1 MKSISTKVIL
11 VFVLMIIPL
20 NFIAIFQSEKV
31 MESAVE
37 EIRMT
42 EQNLLDVYANTL
54 EAKMDNSVSLL
65 EYFRLK
71 DVDFLQMSTQDD
83 KEIYKYQGAKSRLY
97 AKMTFMA
104 EMIDG
109 SRNYFYYLP
118 KVDDIVV
125 MSNPYIGSENVKRL
139 QNFMSSENL
148 KADKL
153 GWNYIENED
162 EKILFMI
169 LRMKNVV
176 YGTWLDLEDISSGIL
191 DSIKYSNVE
200 LSFSQDEKE
209 NNVGEDKL
217 IIQGKAK
224 DLYITLSLEKEEIIR
239 TDALYQRT
247 LLHFALFYLIL
258 VPCLFVIMKRIMI
271 KPLQKVNAAHQQLEG
286 GNLEYR
292 LTEQANSKE
301 FLDAYKSFNKM
312 ASMIKML
319 RIQAYE
325 NKIEKQQIELRN
337 LQLQIRPHF
346 LLNTFNL
353 IYSLAEKKESDS
365 IQDITIYL
373 SEYFRYIFRSGRDLE
388 LFTKEMHLIEGYVQM
403 AAIRYEN
410 LVELS
415 VDLDPELDF
424 VRTPPLLIH
433 NFVENAV
440 KYGFKQGRKLQIS
453 LEGRYDSGRVTFQIM
468 DDGNGMDEVTLE
480 RNQKMFRG
488 EYIPKDKTS
497 HLGLYNSYKRLKY
510 FYGEEASIDVQ
521 SEKEEMSCFTISFPY
536 NLEVD
541 DESFNVE

>member
-1 MKSISTKVIL
+1 MKSVSTKVIFI
-11 VFVLMIIPL
+11 FVLLIIPL
-20 NFIAIFQSEKV
+20 NFIAIFQSERV
-31 MESAVE
+31 MEAAVE

-42 EQNLLDVYANTL
+42 EQNLLDVYSNTL

-65 EYFRLK
+65 EYFRVK
-71 DVDFLQMSTQDD
+71 DADYLQMSSQED
-83 KEIYKYQGAKSRLY
+83 KEIYKYQGAKHRFY
-97 AKMTFMA
+97 AKMTSMA
-104 EMIDG
+104 DMIDG
-109 SRNYFYYLP
+109 SKNYFYYLP

-125 MSNPYIGSENVKRL
+125 MSTPYIGSENVQRL
-139 QNFMSSENL
+139 KDTASLINL
-148 KADKL
+148 KPDKL
-153 GWNYIENED
+153 GWNYIEYED
-162 EKILFMI
+162 KKII
-169 LRMKNVV
+169 LIVLRLKNVV
-176 YGTWLDLEDISSGIL
+176 YGTWLDLEEISNEIL
-191 DSIKYSNVE
+191 NSIKYNNIE
-200 LSFSQDEKE
+200 LSFSQSEIEDQAE
-209 NNVGEDKL
+209 NNK
-217 IIQGKAK
+217 IIVQGKANN
-224 DLYITLSLEKEEIIR
+224 LYITLALEKEEIIR

-247 LLHFALFYLIL
+247 LLHFALVYLIL
-258 VPCLFVIMKRIMI
+258 VPCLFVIMKKIMI
-271 KPLQKVNAAHQQLEG
+271 KPLRKINAAHQQLEG

-292 LTEQANSKE
+292 LEERANSRE
-301 FLDAYKSFNKM
+301 FLDAYRSFNKM

-353 IYSLAEKKESDS
+353 IYSLAEKKESES

-388 LFTKEMHLIEGYVQM
+388 LFTKEMHLIEGYVKM

-410 LVELS
+410 LVELA

-440 KYGFKQGRKLQIS
+440 KYGFKQGKMLQIS
-453 LEGRYDSGRVTFQIM
+453 LEGRYDNGRVIFQIM
-468 DDGNGMDEVTLE
+468 DDGNGMDEETLV
-480 RNQKMFRG
+480 RNQKMFSG
-488 EYIPKDKTS
+488 EYIPKDKTT

-510 FYGEEASIDVQ
+510 FYGDEASIDVQ
-521 SEKEEMSCFTISFPY
+521 SEKGEMSCFTISFPY

-541 DESFNVE
+541 DESFNIE